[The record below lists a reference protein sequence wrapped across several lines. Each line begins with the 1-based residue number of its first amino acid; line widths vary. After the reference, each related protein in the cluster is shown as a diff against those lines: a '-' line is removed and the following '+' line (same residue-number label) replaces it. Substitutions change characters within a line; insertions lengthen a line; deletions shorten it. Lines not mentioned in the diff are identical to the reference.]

1 MSFLNKIIKI
11 WVLFRNSY
19 LYIFQQAIIINGYV
33 DDMTWKNV
41 HHRNWG
47 DELNYYLI
55 KEITGRPVI
64 FYQNFILAKILK
76 LKNYMCIGTM
86 LDANNCS
93 NEQTIVWGAGVSGY
107 ERDFVTPKE
116 ILAIRGKKTKE
127 FAERYGK
134 KCPSIFGDPALLMP
148 LIYQPIHQ
156 QRSSTKHY
164 KIGLIPHISDAKHP
178 VTQEIKEKC
187 PEDVQIID
195 LAHYEKWTD
204 VIDEI
209 CSCDYILSSSLHGLV
224 TADAYHIPNYWIR
237 ISGRAIIGNLKFHD
251 YASSVERTFQT
262 PAKIANYQDFINLY
276 NHIDQLATVA
286 ETEVVKEIQNNLIK
300 VAPFKIKFH
309 QS

>member
-1 MSFLNKIIKI
+1 MKNELLTL
-11 WVLFRNSY
+11 WVQIRDLY
-19 LYIFQQAIIINGYV
+19 LYIFHKAIIVNGYV
-33 DDMTWKNV
+33 DDRTWWGV

-93 NEQTIVWGAGVSGY
+93 NKQTIVWGAGVSGY

-134 KCPSIFGDPALLMP
+134 TCPSIFGDPALLMP
-148 LIYQPIHQ
+148 LIYQPSTNRQ
-156 QRSSTKHY
+156 LPTTQRY
-164 KIGLIPHISDAKHP
+164 KVGLIPHISDAKHP
-178 VTQEIKEKC
+178 MTQEIKEKC
-187 PEDVQIID
+187 PEDVRIID

-262 PAKIANYQDFINLY
+262 PAKIANFQDFINLY
-276 NHIDQLATVA
+276 NHIDQVATVA
-286 ETEVVKEIQNNLIK
+286 EIEVVKEIQKNLIK